1 MNDKLPVKLRQETY
15 TYLACPYKGC
25 EGERSVGHLLD
36 GQAHS
41 FGTWSCDACG
51 RMFSGNV
58 TKEGVITLEERPGVV
73 QECLVLL
80 RGAQANGGP
89 LYFVVHDRHFLPL
102 EEGET
107 EEDRYERKRFFYEE
121 HTCPTNYIPI
131 FALVTP
137 DDPDPHGA
145 LEFVG
150 ISRPYQPKE
159 LDMWS
164 TSDRRDEHV
173 RALFR
178 KLNVPY
184 PGV

>member
-1 MNDKLPVKLRQETY
+1 MTLPVKLRQETH
-15 TYLACPYKGC
+15 TYLACPYQGC
-25 EGERSVGHLLD
+25 EGEHGVGHLLD

-41 FGTWSCDACG
+41 FGPWSCDDCG
-51 RMFSGNV
+51 RVFSGNV
-58 TKEGVITLEERPGVV
+58 TKDGTITLEERPGVK
-73 QECLVLL
+73 QEGLVLL
-80 RGAQANGGP
+80 RGAQTNGQP
-89 LYFVVHDRHFLPL
+89 LYFVVHDRNFFPL
-102 EEGET
+102 EDGET
-107 EEDRYERKRFFYEE
+107 EEDRHAQKHYFYEE

-150 ISRPYQPKE
+150 VSHLYWPKE
-159 LDMWS
+159 LDVWS
-164 TSDRRDEHV
+164 VSDRRDEHV

-184 PGV
+184 PGNG